1 MSGES
6 FLSGVVEIG
15 IGLAGFAGIIAAV
28 RQRDVSTWD
37 PDQRVLL
44 QMLFTACAAAIFFS
58 LLPFLLGET
67 SLDRESTWRVGSA
80 GLSAWFLIMPYV
92 RYRQSRR
99 MGTHYPIARGLLVV
113 LPVILVLQIA
123 NTFYGVGWP
132 YLVGILGI
140 LANGFL
146 TFLALLFSKGEERSA

>member
-28 RQRDVSTWD
+28 RQRDVSNWD

-44 QMLFTACAAAIFFS
+44 QMLFSACAGAIFFS

-67 SLDRESTWRVGSA
+67 GLDREAVWRVGS
-80 GLSAWFLIMPYV
+80 GCLTAWFIVLPYV
-92 RYRQSRR
+92 RYRQSRDL
-99 MGTHYPIARGLLVV
+99 GVEYPVARGIVMLLP
-113 LPVILVLQIA
+113 LLLILEIS
-123 NTFYGVGWP
+123 NTFYGAGWP

-140 LANGFL
+140 LANGFA
-146 TFLALLFSKGEERSA
+146 TFLALLFSNSENDSP